1 MEHRGESLMQ
11 FMRKNTL
18 TEEKIYVFAFDM
30 GIQLLQALKVIHQ
43 AGYVHG
49 DMKPDNI
56 CVKEIPQ
63 NEQEQTK
70 RHFQFSLIDFGMIQ
84 KLKLKK
90 TLNLKKFF
98 TGNIWFSSVNGLKQK
113 QLRY

>member
-11 FMRKNTL
+11 FIRKNRF
-18 TEEKIYVFAFDM
+18 TEQEAYVFAFDM

-56 CVKEIPQ
+56 CVQELPQ
-63 NEQEQTK
+63 TQEQTK
-70 RHFQFSLIDFGMIQ
+70 RHF
-84 KLKLKK
+84 
-90 TLNLKKFF
+90 
-98 TGNIWFSSVNGLKQK
+98 
-113 QLRY
+113 